1 METCMY
7 VCRPYTDI
15 FIYVLNSI
23 CTCASNVT
31 AFFLHINKTCPHLPS
46 RNRQLQKDFLS
57 LDKRQNIPIT
67 FEEAACGIT
76 AMADEAATSKPAAN
90 LPVRPIARMK
100 GIFLGVPYM
109 FFFSSLYTSILFS
122 SLFLNEF

>member
-1 METCMY
+1 
-7 VCRPYTDI
+7 
-15 FIYVLNSI
+15 
-23 CTCASNVT
+23 
-31 AFFLHINKTCPHLPS
+31 LPS
-46 RNRQLQKDFLS
+46 RNRQLHKDFLS

-109 FFFSSLYTSILFS
+109 FFFSSLYYIQVFYLALFFS
-122 SLFLNEF
+122 MNFDLVTHGPPPAAY